1 MCPIKLSQIFGL
13 AACAA
18 CAACASGTS
27 RTTGEGDG
35 DGDSNVENVA
45 LDCSN
50 SLAEYCAMNHC
61 DADLA
66 TAKQDTSLCPASLIR
81 CGDYDVIL
89 HSSVDTSTNYYYQA
103 GQLVA
108 IDLLVFPNH
117 QTCLG
122 GPAMFDAP
130 QCATTNRPLPACGSP
145 AR

>member
-1 MCPIKLSQIFGL
+1 
-13 AACAA
+13 
-18 CAACASGTS
+18 
-27 RTTGEGDG
+27 
-35 DGDSNVENVA
+35 VA
-45 LDCSN
+45 LACSS

-61 DADLA
+61 DTDLA
-66 TAKQDTSLCPASLIR
+66 TAKRDTSLCPASLIR

-89 HSSVDTSTNYYYQA
+89 HSSVDTSTNYYYQD

-108 IDLLVFPNH
+108 IDFLVFPNR

-130 QCATTNRPLPACGSP
+130 QCATTHRSLPACGSP

>member
-1 MCPIKLSQIFGL
+1 
-13 AACAA
+13 
-18 CAACASGTS
+18 
-27 RTTGEGDG
+27 
-35 DGDSNVENVA
+35 
-45 LDCSN
+45 
-50 SLAEYCAMNHC
+50 MNHC

-89 HSSVDTSTNYYYQA
+89 HSSVDTSTNYYYQD

-108 IDLLVFPNH
+108 IDLLVFPSR

-122 GPAMFDAP
+122 GPAMFEAP

-145 AR
+145 AQ

>member
-1 MCPIKLSQIFGL
+1 MRHMNLSQIFLL
-13 AACAA
+13 AACTV
-18 CAACASGTS
+18 CAACASGSSGTTS
-27 RTTGEGDG
+27 
-35 DGDSNVENVA
+35 DGDSGSSVENVA
-45 LDCSN
+45 LACSTK
-50 SLAEYCAMNHC
+50 LADYCAMNHC

-89 HSSVDTSTNYYYQA
+89 RSSVDTSTNYYYQA

-108 IDLLVFPNH
+108 IDLLVFPNR

-145 AR
+145 AQ